1 MSQVRF
7 VLSCIIGCCFWGLF
21 CKSIAVAQVVENQST
36 FRLTPDQEVH
46 LSKSPI
52 RATVQVRNE
61 RFMFMVDTGASMSV
75 IDDDHSGVLKKYG
88 SKINVKSAI
97 SRQTV
102 PTGTLDDVTVGGI
115 KVAES
120 PVAVVDLDQ
129 LSSVLGHKVDG
140 LLGLPFVL
148 KYGLGFDS
156 RKQVFYSGPRGTTQ
170 FQKTVPLRLQDDSLV
185 IDSVELAGTS
195 PVSFEIDTGMNSAL
209 SVRKALFDSLLE
221 KDLILAVR
229 SVPFVAVGGV
239 ASRRHGVLR
248 DAKFLGYAMKDVP
261 ISERKDSMNLVGL
274 ELLQR
279 FDWFIDGNGPT
290 ISVTPNAEF
299 DLPFKRDQSG
309 PSLLLKDKKIH
320 VDLVRVDSPSDRAGI
335 KAGDILLKVDGQEV
349 EQAWDVLYRLRDLF
363 STQSTSGI
371 VLEFVRSGSPIHATL
386 SW

>member
-7 VLSCIIGCCFWGLF
+7 VLGRVIGCCFWGLL
-21 CKSIAVAQVVENQST
+21 CQSIAVAQLVENPCT
-36 FRLTPDQEVH
+36 VRLTPDQEVH
-46 LSKSPI
+46 LSQSPI
-52 RATVQVRNE
+52 RASVQVRNE
-61 RFMFMVDTGASMSV
+61 RFMFMVDTGASMNV
-75 IDDDHSGVLKKYG
+75 IDDDHFRVLKKYG
-88 SKINVKSAI
+88 SKIKLESPN
-97 SRQTV
+97 SRKTV
-102 PTGTLDDVTVGGI
+102 PTGTLDDVTAGGI

-140 LLGLPFVL
+140 VLGLPFVL

-156 RKQVFYSGPRGTTQ
+156 RKQVFYSGPRGSTQ
-170 FQKTVPLRLQDDSLV
+170 FQKAVPLRLQDDSLV
-185 IDSVELAGTS
+185 IDSVELAGTN

-209 SVRKALFDSLLE
+209 SIRKELFDSLLE

-229 SVPFVAVGGV
+229 SVPFVAMGGV
-239 ASRRHGVLR
+239 VSGRHGVLR
-248 DAKFLGYAMKDVP
+248 DAKFLGYTMKDIP
-261 ISERKDSMNLVGL
+261 ISESKDSRNAVGL
-274 ELLQR
+274 GLLHR

-290 ISVTPNAEF
+290 ISVTPNADF

-309 PSLLLKDKKIH
+309 LSLLLKDKKIH
-320 VDLVRVDSPSDRAGI
+320 VGLVRVDSPGDRAGI
-335 KAGDILLKVDGQEV
+335 KAGDILSKVDGQEV